1 MNRVL
6 VFLTIIFLFSCSEG
20 IDLSSS
26 DVDKWRL
33 ENKLEIE
40 EIVSIFYN
48 EPCLRRVELGEMKF
62 IDQHCPLTTE
72 LSAKISKIQ
81 KLIEDLRVVL
91 ATTYR
96 SDDNF
101 NVSILLNR
109 QGIAVSGSG
118 LALDYWEVL
127 ESPWT
132 KMLECGE
139 MEKLSDQH
147 WYIKHLVDGP
157 SCY

>member
-6 VFLTIIFLFSCSEG
+6 IFLTIIFLFSCADG

-26 DVDKWRL
+26 DVDEWRL
-33 ENKLEIE
+33 ENKPEIE
-40 EIVSIFYN
+40 EIVSIFYD
-48 EPCLRRVELGEMKF
+48 EPCLRRVELGAMEF
-62 IDQHCPLTTE
+62 IDQYCPLTTE
-72 LSAKISKIQ
+72 LSAKIIKIQ
-81 KLIEDLRVVL
+81 ALIEDLRVVL
-91 ATTYR
+91 ATSYR

-147 WYIKHLVDGP
+147 WYIKHLVDGS